1 MKENKFRPVVQE
13 MKFLILLL
21 VTLPDTAV
29 TSRSITGW
37 EGGSVSIQ
45 CDYDQY
51 YKDHEK
57 YWCKRKDW
65 SACII
70 QRNEDKVSISDNK
83 TQGVFTVTVRRLEKG
98 DEDQYWCA
106 IETMFYDI
114 NIPVYLKVADVPVT
128 TTVPVPVSTPTE
140 MSTANETT
148 HDTHRRFTTFIIWVT
163 GGSLFILL
171 VSAVVRT
178 AIVLTNSSERS
189 KEPPRLESD
198 NNKGPVTN
206 SEEHK
211 DNPYVVMSSAKEQ
224 LDNNSEELKGD
235 NPYVVMSSAEEQ
247 LDNVIQQYNDY
258 IYIYINMF
266 LSFELRMQTVWDL
279 EGVNTYINV
288 FLKKNMQPV
297 NQDGMECIK
306 QYHLHV
312 LGLNNENTIYIY
324 IYPDKS

>member
-1 MKENKFRPVVQE
+1 MKKNTFRPVLQE

-57 YWCKRKDW
+57 YWCKGKDW

-148 HDTHRRFTTFIIWVT
+148 HNTLRRFTTFIIWVT

-171 VSAVVRT
+171 VSAVVHT
-178 AIVLTNSSERS
+178 AIVLTKSSERR

-198 NNKGPVTN
+198 NNKGAVTN
-206 SEEHK
+206 SEELK
-211 DNPYVVMSSAKEQ
+211 GDNPYVVMSSAKQQ

-235 NPYVVMSSAEEQ
+235 NPYVVMSSAKQQ
-247 LDNVIQQYNDY
+247 LDNNSEELKGDNPYVVMSSAKQQLDNA
-258 IYIYINMF
+258 
-266 LSFELRMQTVWDL
+266 EWDPV
-279 EGVNTYINV
+279 GDNTYINV

-297 NQDGMECIK
+297 IQDGM
-306 QYHLHV
+306 
-312 LGLNNENTIYIY
+312 
-324 IYPDKS
+324 

>member
-1 MKENKFRPVVQE
+1 MKKNKFRPVLQE

-57 YWCKRKDW
+57 YWCKGKDW

-148 HDTHRRFTTFIIWVT
+148 HNTLRFTTFIIWVT

-171 VSAVVRT
+171 VSAVVLT
-178 AIVLTNSSERS
+178 AIVLTNSSERR

-206 SEEHK
+206 LEELK
-211 DNPYVVMSSAKEQ
+211 GDNPYVLMPSAKEQ

-235 NPYVVMSSAEEQ
+235 NPYVVMSSAKQQ
-247 LDNVIQQYNDY
+247 LDNNSEELKGDNPYVVMSSAKQQLDNA
-258 IYIYINMF
+258 
-266 LSFELRMQTVWDL
+266 EWDPV
-279 EGVNTYINV
+279 GDNTYINV

-297 NQDGMECIK
+297 IQDGM
-306 QYHLHV
+306 
-312 LGLNNENTIYIY
+312 
-324 IYPDKS
+324 